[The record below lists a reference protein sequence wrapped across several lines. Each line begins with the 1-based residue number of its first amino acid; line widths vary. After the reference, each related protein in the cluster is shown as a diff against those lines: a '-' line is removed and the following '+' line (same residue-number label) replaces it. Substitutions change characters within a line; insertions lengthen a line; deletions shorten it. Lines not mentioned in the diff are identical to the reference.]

1 MKNYC
6 GISLIVLLIISIFFI
21 HSCRKDELPVLTTAY
36 ISDITPYSANCGGT
50 IIKEGS
56 GPVIARGVCWATTK
70 NPTTENGITY
80 VGHGTGT
87 FSCIIQGLS
96 PGILYH
102 VRAYATN
109 TKGTAYGNDVTFTS
123 LADIP
128 FISLTGVSDITQTT
142 ATASGDVGDEHGAS
156 VSARGVCWST
166 MPFPLI
172 SDPHTIDGSGTGS
185 FTSKLTSLKPG
196 TEYYLRAYATN
207 ITGTAYSDAVKFTT
221 SIVHYT
227 FITSI
232 SSITTTSAVI
242 TITITS
248 DGDASDYERGI
259 NFRRL
264 GSSEYFRCERST
276 PNGSG
281 FGTFTNYVSGLVPEG
296 HYEVKAFLLTIP
308 DSYYPICGGYQT
320 FTTLPLPILF
330 NAALTYGNL
339 SDIDGNSY
347 KTIQIGTQTWM
358 SENLKTIRYN
368 DGSAISNVQDS
379 VAWSLLTSDGYCENS
394 NVPSSSGIYG
404 KLYNWYAV
412 STNKLCPSG
421 WHVPITSEWDTLSDY
436 LGNDE
441 YTGLKLREAGTDHW
455 ESDLGTNES
464 GFTAIPGQ
472 FRDAN
477 GKPLDLTHWVYFDF
491 FESRRKGAFF
501 WSGSESDALNAWSRS
516 VGNDGVFANT
526 TADKNFGYSVRCIKD
541 Y

>member
-1 MKNYC
+1 MKNNY

-50 IIKEGS
+50 IITEGS
-56 GPVIARGVCWATTK
+56 GPVIAKGVCWATTE
-70 NPTTENGITY
+70 NPTTENDITY
-80 VGHGTGT
+80 ADPGTGT

-96 PGILYH
+96 PGTLYH
-102 VRAYATN
+102 VRAFATN
-109 TKGTAYGNDVTFTS
+109 TKGTSYGNDVSFTS

-142 ATASGDVGDEHGAS
+142 ATASGNVGDEHGAS
-156 VSARGVCWST
+156 VTARGACWST

-185 FTSKLTSLKPG
+185 FTSKLTSLNPG

-207 ITGTAYSDAVKFTT
+207 ITGTAYSDAIKFTT

-227 FITSI
+227 FTISI

-242 TITITS
+242 NTTITS
-248 DGDASDYERGI
+248 DGDASDYKRGI
-259 NFRRL
+259 NFQRH
-264 GSSEYFRCERST
+264 GSLEYFRCEMNI

-281 FGTFTNYVSGLVPEG
+281 FGSFTNYVSGLVPEG

-308 DSYYPICGGYQT
+308 DSYYPVCGGYQT

-330 NAALTYGNL
+330 NPALTYGTM
-339 SDIDGNSY
+339 SDIDGNIY
-347 KTIQIGTQTWM
+347 KTILIGTQTWM
-358 SENLKTIRYN
+358 AENLKTMKYN
-368 DGSAISNVQDS
+368 DGSAIPNVTDN
-379 VAWSLLTSDGYCENS
+379 AEWSLLTSGGYSENC
-394 NVPSSSGIYG
+394 NVPSSSDIYG
-404 KLYNWYAV
+404 KIYNWYAV
-412 STNKLCPSG
+412 NTNKLCPSG
-421 WHVPITSEWDTLSDY
+421 WHVPSNIEWDNLSGY
-436 LGNDE
+436 LVNDE
-441 YTGLKLREAGTDHW
+441 NIGLKLKEAGKDHW

-477 GKPLDLTHWVYFDF
+477 GKILDLTEWTYWDF
-491 FESRRKGAFF
+491 FKTRRTGAFF
-501 WSGSESDALNAWSRS
+501 WSGSENDVLNAWSRS
-516 VGNDGVFANT
+516 VGNNGVFAKT
-526 TADKNFGYSVRCIKD
+526 SADKNFGYSVRCIKN
-541 Y
+541 